1 MASLTGE
8 MQFHLSPVVAL
19 LIKTQKKDDEEEIR
33 AFFFFS
39 FKHPRRYINNKSS
52 LEAVDKET
60 AITNK

>member
-19 LIKTQKKDDEEEIR
+19 LIKTQKNDDEEEIR

-39 FKHPRRYINNKSS
+39 FKHPRRYINKSF